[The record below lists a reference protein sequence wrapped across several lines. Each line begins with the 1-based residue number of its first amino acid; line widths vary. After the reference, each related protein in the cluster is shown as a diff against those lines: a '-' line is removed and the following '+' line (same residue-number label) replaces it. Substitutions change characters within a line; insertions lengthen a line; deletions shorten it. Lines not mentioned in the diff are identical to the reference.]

1 MRVIRFL
8 VCFALLAGICCHLGA
23 KAQAEEQT
31 ADASQ
36 DRTAEEPISI
46 AQDGTSEEPINTA
59 QADPIGQV
67 DIADLADSMISDLD
81 LDSIT
86 RFLRGTD
93 EVRSLNFRRILKE
106 ALSGDFTMLWQYI
119 RDSASGALFTDSDSF
134 RKGYMY
140 VILLAVMAAVFTN
153 ISSIFGEKQLAGT
166 GFFLIYLSMA
176 VIILQTFQICADSL
190 KESLDHLME
199 FMQILAS
206 SFSITVG
213 LANGSGSASGI
224 YMVLLLGVWLIETV
238 FVCILLPIVHLYMV
252 IMILDHLSEEPF
264 LGKFAELLKNGF
276 GWIIKTVLGIIT
288 GMNLVQG
295 LVGPAAD
302 SLKRTV
308 VGRTAEAIPGI
319 GDALAGT
326 GDVITGTAALI
337 RNGVGVAGMLICI
350 LICLVPMIR
359 FFIFMFLF
367 RIAAAMLEPITDR
380 RIADTLTGAGQGY
393 GMLLHLTFGSG
404 ILFLISIAVV
414 ITIL

>member
-1 MRVIRFL
+1 MRANRFL
-8 VCFALLAGICCHLGA
+8 VCFVLFMGLCCYPEAGIAAAG
-23 KAQAEEQT
+23 QT
-31 ADASQ
+31 AAASQ
-36 DRTAEEPISI
+36 DGAAEEAAAS
-46 AQDGTSEEPINTA
+46 QDHPVSP
-59 QADPIGQV
+59 ADP
-67 DIADLADSMISDLD
+67 ADLTDSMLSDLD

-93 EVRSLNFRRILKE
+93 EMRGFDFRKMLKE
-106 ALSGDFTMLWQYI
+106 ALSGDYTALWQYI
-119 RDSASGALFTDSDSF
+119 RDAASSALFSDSDSF

-153 ISSIFGEKQLAGT
+153 ISSIFGEQQLSGT

-190 KESLDHLME
+190 KESLNHLME
-199 FMQILAS
+199 FMQILAA

-213 LANGSGSASGI
+213 LSNGSGSASGI
-224 YMVLLLGVWLIETV
+224 YMALLLGVWLIETV
-238 FVCILLPIVHLYMV
+238 FVCILLPMVHLYMV
-252 IMILDHLSEEPF
+252 MIILDHLSEEPF

-276 GWIIKTVLGIIT
+276 GWIIKTVLGIVT
-288 GMNLVQG
+288 GMNFVQG
-295 LVGPAAD
+295 LIGPAAD

-308 VGRTAEAIPGI
+308 AGRTAEAIPGI

-326 GDVITGTAALI
+326 ANVIAGTAALI
-337 RNGVGVAGMLICI
+337 RNGIGVAGMLICI

-359 FFIFMFLF
+359 FFTFMFLF
-367 RIAAAMLEPITDR
+367 RIGAAMLEPITDR
-380 RIADTLTGAGQGY
+380 RIADTLTGAGWGY

-404 ILFLISIAVV
+404 ILFLISLAVV